1 MGCFLARGVPIS
13 AVVTRQ
19 EYLNAVDRALVSLS
33 RERPGAAYEDALE
46 DLVGGRPVRAACV
59 FSSLL
64 ERRPDDPTLH
74 RVLGIS
80 YFQAGNARLG
90 ARHLELALMLL
101 GRATIPGISLRRS
114 LRIEFEASVVRLA
127 LMAAYERLG
136 YRAGVTRCLLAQ
148 NQPLAWDIHSR
159 PRV

>member
-1 MGCFLARGVPIS
+1 MGYSLRRSSPS
-13 AVVTRQ
+13 SPVVTRR
-19 EYLNAVDRALVSLS
+19 EYLNAVRWALDSLS
-33 RERPGAAYEDALE
+33 YQRRGAADDAALE

-64 ERRPDDPTLH
+64 ERRPDDPTVH
-74 RVLGIS
+74 RMLGIS
-80 YFQAGNARLG
+80 YFHAGNARFA
-90 ARHLELALMLL
+90 ARHLEIALMLL
-101 GRATIPGISLRRS
+101 TRTATPGLSLFRS

-136 YRAGVTRCLLAQ
+136 DRAGVIRCLVAQ
-148 NQPLAWDIHSR
+148 SHPLAWDAHSR